1 MTQTDIPSLSQRLQ
15 ELTEIRREALAAHE
29 LARMHMA
36 RHANRGFKPFKLGDK
51 VWLEATNLRTPNRSK
66 KMTPKREGPFTIE
79 RVISPLTYQLAIPST
94 WKIHPVFHASL
105 LTPYIQNDT
114 HGPSFTHPPPEI
126 INNEEEYEVEA
137 IVSHKGKGKRR
148 RYLVK
153 WVGYESSENSLLTEE
168 ALANSAELLSEYK
181 ALHHLA

>member
-1 MTQTDIPSLSQRLQ
+1 MT
-15 ELTEIRREALAAHE
+15 
-29 LARMHMA
+29 
-36 RHANRGFKPFKLGDK
+36 K
-51 VWLEATNLRTPNRSK
+51 
-66 KMTPKREGPFTIE
+66 TIE
-79 RVISPLTYQLAIPST
+79 QRGKNKNNDQAHAWRGLSNRKKGETKGTGKGKKIDEKKEFLTVISPLTYQLAIPST
-94 WKIHPVFHASL
+94 WRIHPVFHASL

>member
-1 MTQTDIPSLSQRLQ
+1 MRIHNVFYVGLLSKVKRNKLQ
-15 ELTEIRREALAAHE
+15 AWE
-29 LARMHMA
+29 
-36 RHANRGFKPFKLGDK
+36 NR
-51 VWLEATNLRTPNRSK
+51 
-66 KMTPKREGPFTIE
+66 
-79 RVISPLTYQLAIPST
+79 
-94 WKIHPVFHASL
+94 
-105 LTPYIQNDT
+105 
-114 HGPSFTHPPPEI
+114 PPPI
-126 INNEEEYEVEA
+126 TVDGEEEYEVEA